1 MNDQKMGNH
10 VHEWLN
16 AYHDG
21 ELHGR
26 RLARVEEHLAHCPEC
41 QRALAELESLS
52 ALLQADPLPKLS
64 TSPEQFVAQV
74 GLRLPRQTPNGSRR
88 RTQRG
93 PLSWRWALIPLVILG
108 MVWFLQSVTLVTN
121 LLTAIEVLGINPQ
134 AVSWLVPAQ
143 TAPQNL
149 VQSASLFALD
159 LGVPFD
165 AVTFISLIL
174 PLILAG
180 GYLLWLALWWVNQD
194 QDEIPRAANGS
205 SH

>member
-1 MNDQKMGNH
+1 MKDQNLGNH

-16 AYHDG
+16 AYYDG

-26 RLARVEEHLAHCPEC
+26 RLARVEDHLAHCPEC
-41 QRALAELESLS
+41 QQALAELESLS
-52 ALLQADPLPKLS
+52 ALLQDDPLPKLS
-64 TSPEQFVAQV
+64 TSPEQFVSQV
-74 GLRLPRQTPNGSRR
+74 GLRLPRQVQQVLRR
-88 RTQRG
+88 PKPRG
-93 PLSWRWALIPLVILG
+93 PLSWRWALVPLGILG
-108 MVWFLQSVTLVTN
+108 MVWFLQSVTLVTD

-149 VQSASLFALD
+149 MQSASLFALD

-180 GYLLWLALWWVNQD
+180 GYLLWLVLWWVNQD
-194 QDEIPRAANGS
+194 QDEIPQAANGS
-205 SH
+205 LN

>member
-21 ELHGR
+21 ELYGR
-26 RLARVEEHLAHCPEC
+26 RLARVENHLEHCPEC
-41 QRALAELESLS
+41 QQALAELESLS
-52 ALLQADPLPKLS
+52 ALLQADLLPKTS
-64 TSPEQFVAQV
+64 ISPEQFVSQV
-74 GLRLPRQTPNGSRR
+74 GLRLPRQSQGPSRSQK
-88 RTQRG
+88 QRG
-93 PLSWRWALIPLVILG
+93 PLNWYWAIAPLAIMG

-134 AVSWLVPAQ
+134 AASWLLPAQ
-143 TAPQNL
+143 SAPHNPI
-149 VQSASLFALD
+149 QSASMFALD
-159 LGVPFD
+159 LGVPLD
-165 AVTFISLIL
+165 ANLFIAVIL

-180 GYLLWLALWWVNQD
+180 GYLLWLALWWID
-194 QDEIPRAANGS
+194 QEEKELPQPVSER

>member
-41 QRALAELESLS
+41 QQALAELESLS

-74 GLRLPRQTPNGSRR
+74 GLRLPRQAPSGSRR

-93 PLSWRWALIPLVILG
+93 PLSWRWVLVPLGILG
-108 MVWFLQSVTLVTN
+108 IVWFLQSVTLVTN
-121 LLTAIEVLGINPQ
+121 LLTAIEVLGINPR
-134 AVSWLVPAQ
+134 AVSWLVPAE

-159 LGVPFD
+159 FGVPFD
-165 AVTFISLIL
+165 AVTFIGLIL

-180 GYLLWLALWWVNQD
+180 GYLLWLVLWWVNQD
-194 QDEIPRAANGS
+194 QEEIPQAANGS
-205 SH
+205 LH